1 MKITIEEIG
10 KEQEEEMILRCHELN
25 TDMLHLL
32 QSLKATKN
40 GLVGIKG
47 EEIHRLSMDDIFYFE
62 VVDNR
67 AFFYCRENVYESKL
81 KLYEFEKLCKDSSF
95 FRASKSMILNTDK
108 IDFVAPSFS
117 GRFEATLQNGEKVT
131 VSRQYV
137 SILKKK
143 MGLGTVK

>member
-47 EEIHRLSMDDIFYFE
+47 EEIHRLSLPSGNGCGKGFPACSHIFG
-62 VVDNR
+62 N
-67 AFFYCRENVYESKL
+67 
-81 KLYEFEKLCKDSSF
+81 
-95 FRASKSMILNTDK
+95 IT
-108 IDFVAPSFS
+108 
-117 GRFEATLQNGEKVT
+117 G
-131 VSRQYV
+131 
-137 SILKKK
+137 
-143 MGLGTVK
+143 

>member
-40 GLVGIKG
+40 GLVGLKG

-143 MGLGTVK
+143 MGLQ

>member
-62 VVDNR
+62 VVDSR

-137 SILKKK
+137 SILKKQ
-143 MGLGTVK
+143 MGLQ

>member
-143 MGLGTVK
+143 LGLQ

>member
-1 MKITIEEIG
+1 MKIIIEEI
-10 KEQEEEMILRCHELN
+10 EQEHEEEIILRCHELN

-95 FRASKSMILNTDK
+95 FRASKSMVLNTDK

-117 GRFEATLQNGEKVT
+117 GRFEVTLQNGEKVM

-137 SILKKK
+137 GILKKK
-143 MGLGTVK
+143 MGLQ

>member
-143 MGLGTVK
+143 MGLQ

>member
-40 GLVGIKG
+40 GLVGSKG

-143 MGLGTVK
+143 MGLQ

>member
-95 FRASKSMILNTDK
+95 FRASKSMILNPDK

-143 MGLGTVK
+143 MRL

>member
-117 GRFEATLQNGEKVT
+117 GRFEATLQNGEEVT

-143 MGLGTVK
+143 MGLQ

>member
-117 GRFEATLQNGEKVT
+117 GLFEATLQNGEKVT

-143 MGLGTVK
+143 MGLQ

>member
-67 AFFYCRENVYESKL
+67 AFFYCRENVYESNL
-81 KLYEFEKLCKDSSF
+81 KLYEFEKLCKDRSF

-143 MGLGTVK
+143 MGLQ

>member
-81 KLYEFEKLCKDSSF
+81 NLYEIEKLCKDSSF

-143 MGLGTVK
+143 MGLQ

>member
-62 VVDNR
+62 VVDSR

-143 MGLGTVK
+143 MGLQ

>member
-10 KEQEEEMILRCHELN
+10 KEQEEEMILRCHEQN

-143 MGLGTVK
+143 MGLQ

>member
-1 MKITIEEIG
+1 
-10 KEQEEEMILRCHELN
+10 
-25 TDMLHLL
+25 
-32 QSLKATKN
+32 
-40 GLVGIKG
+40 
-47 EEIHRLSMDDIFYFE
+47 MDDIFYFE

-143 MGLGTVK
+143 MGLQ

>member
-67 AFFYCRENVYESKL
+67 ACFYCRENVYESKL

-143 MGLGTVK
+143 MGLQ

>member
-143 MGLGTVK
+143 MGL

>member
-1 MKITIEEIG
+1 MKMTIEEIG

-143 MGLGTVK
+143 MGLQ

>member
-1 MKITIEEIG
+1 
-10 KEQEEEMILRCHELN
+10 MILRCHELN

-143 MGLGTVK
+143 MGLQ

>member
-117 GRFEATLQNGEKVT
+117 GRSEATLQHGEKVT

-143 MGLGTVK
+143 MGLQ

>member
-131 VSRQYV
+131 ISRQYV

-143 MGLGTVK
+143 MGLQ

>member
-62 VVDNR
+62 VADNR

-108 IDFVAPSFS
+108 IDFVAPYFS

-143 MGLGTVK
+143 MGLQ

>member
-81 KLYEFEKLCKDSSF
+81 KLYEFEQLCKDSSF

-143 MGLGTVK
+143 MGLQ

>member
-131 VSRQYV
+131 VPDSMSVY
-137 SILKKK
+137 
-143 MGLGTVK
+143 

>member
-137 SILKKK
+137 SILKKQ
-143 MGLGTVK
+143 MGLQ

>member
-1 MKITIEEIG
+1 M
-10 KEQEEEMILRCHELN
+10 
-25 TDMLHLL
+25 
-32 QSLKATKN
+32 
-40 GLVGIKG
+40 
-47 EEIHRLSMDDIFYFE
+47 
-62 VVDNR
+62 VDNR

-143 MGLGTVK
+143 MGLQ